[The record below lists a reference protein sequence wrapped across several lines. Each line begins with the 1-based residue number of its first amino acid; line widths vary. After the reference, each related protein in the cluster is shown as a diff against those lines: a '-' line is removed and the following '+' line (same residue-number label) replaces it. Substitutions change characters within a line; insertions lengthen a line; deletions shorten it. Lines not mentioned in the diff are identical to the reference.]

1 MGDSLIEV
9 QVSNT
14 LIYQASHFIEG
25 YHVIP
30 ALPPIGESVW
40 LSLCALFHSSSCP
53 VMTGSFNDHFILK
66 MPVASSSGIFLRRE
80 LL

>member
-30 ALPPIGESVW
+30 ALPPIGESMFGLAYV
-40 LSLCALFHSSSCP
+40 LAFTVLHAL
-53 VMTGSFNDHFILK
+53 L
-66 MPVASSSGIFLRRE
+66 
-80 LL
+80 